1 VGVDEDLTTLDDY
14 VRRLKVEYDI
24 YFGGGAKK
32 PPGELEWRVKNLL
45 KKFSDGTNLNFSQRF
60 RLNSI
65 QQRYALMSALWGQK
79 LRIKEE
85 GYRRPQDA
93 ALGIQG
99 LRSEEEHA
107 AEAALGHP
115 EARPQSPDES
125 FSIDFADVDAE
136 SQKVETLFTAFSEA
150 RKEAGEKT
158 PGTLDSFKKFVRQK
172 TTDIRKQYGCTAV
185 EYSVEFKNGQAKLKA
200 KPKNQ

>member
-1 VGVDEDLTTLDDY
+1 MGVDEDLTTLDDY
-14 VRRLKVEYDI
+14 VRRLKVEYDV

-32 PPGELEWRVKNLL
+32 PPGELEWRVKNLF

-60 RLNSI
+60 RFNTI

-99 LRSEEEHA
+99 LRSEEEHE

-115 EARPQSPDES
+115 EGQRQSPDGP

-136 SQKVETLFTAFSEA
+136 PQKVETLFTAFSEA

-185 EYSVEFKNGQAKLKA
+185 EYSVELKNGQAKLKA